1 MAKKTKRFKK
11 GGSGSVPLQNLDYN
25 LVSGSGRG
33 GNSRG
38 LQLRPV
44 VMRQPSSDLSKLT
57 GTSPPKGVGIQGRL
71 RFKKGG
77 KVSASEAVHKHERAK
92 HKGQPLTKM
101 AKGGSVSASR
111 RGDGIARKG
120 KTKGRFV

>member
-11 GGSGSVPLQNLDYN
+11 GGSGSVPLQNLNYN
-25 LVSGSGRG
+25 LLSGSGRG
-33 GNSRG
+33 GGSRG

-77 KVSASEAVHKHERAK
+77 KIDGCAIR
-92 HKGQPLTKM
+92 GRTRGKM
-101 AKGGSVSASR
+101 V
-111 RGDGIARKG
+111 
-120 KTKGRFV
+120 